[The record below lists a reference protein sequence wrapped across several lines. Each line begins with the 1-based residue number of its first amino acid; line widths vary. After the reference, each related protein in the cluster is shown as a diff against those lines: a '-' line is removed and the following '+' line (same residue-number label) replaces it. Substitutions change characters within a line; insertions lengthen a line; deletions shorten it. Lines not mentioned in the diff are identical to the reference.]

1 MSQSIDRTV
10 RLSAYAAL
18 AGAAIP
24 AAASGAIVSQT
35 GLNLMATPGSPLAI
49 DFGPGFGEV
58 FRFSVYTTF
67 DAGGSFRST
76 GNGGFFSSFTST
88 LSQSQVVQFNP
99 GNTGG
104 WNQASVM
111 NYAGATQD
119 DPQILG
125 LNAPIDGAQGWFG
138 MSSNFNTRHN
148 LAARSSYLFFSA
160 FSYFTFSGATSTFDI
175 NSTFGTGTGF
185 DWAPNERG
193 FLGLR
198 FSNNGT
204 DFHYAWFDVEA
215 DVFNQK
221 LTIHGWGFEDEAN
234 TRIGAGEVPAP
245 GVAGLGLL
253 AMGAA
258 GVRRQR
264 KSAA

>member
-1 MSQSIDRTV
+1 MTSDQKTT
-10 RLSAYAAL
+10 RLAAYAAL

-67 DAGGSFRST
+67 TGGGSFRST
-76 GNGGFFSSFTST
+76 GYGGFFSSAFFSST
-88 LSQSQVVQFNP
+88 QSQVVQFNP

-138 MSSNFNTRHN
+138 MSTGFRTNHD
-148 LAARSSYLFFSA
+148 LASRFSSSA
-160 FSYFTFSGATSTFDI
+160 FSSFRYYSISGATTSSDSTF
-175 NSTFGTGTGF
+175 NSFYDTGF
-185 DWAPNERG
+185 DWAPDDRG
-193 FLGLR
+193 FLGVR

-204 DFHYAWFDVEA
+204 DFHYAWFDVEV
-215 DVFNQK
+215 DVRIGK
-221 LTIHGWGFEDEAN
+221 LTIHGWGFENEAN
-234 TRIGAGEVPAP
+234 TGIGAGEVPAP

-264 KSAA
+264 KRAA